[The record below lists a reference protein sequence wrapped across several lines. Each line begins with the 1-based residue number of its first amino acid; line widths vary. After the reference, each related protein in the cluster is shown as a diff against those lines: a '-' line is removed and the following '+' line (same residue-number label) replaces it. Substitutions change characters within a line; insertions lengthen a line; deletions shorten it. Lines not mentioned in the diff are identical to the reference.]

1 MSDVDGNNVFNILI
15 IKKENG
21 LPNLS
26 KIRQQN
32 DELKFLNKNLKVTD
46 YALRKIYFFYKNI
59 HAEKTRY

>member
-21 LPNLS
+21 LPDFS

-32 DELKFLNKNLKVTD
+32 DELKSLNKNVKVTD
-46 YALRKIYFFYKNI
+46 YALRKIYFL
-59 HAEKTRY
+59 